1 MPELT
6 TAGIIRKDN
15 LFLLARRLPGG
26 SMGGR
31 WEFPGGK
38 AENGETPDRALVRE
52 ILEEFGAEVSVGRHL
67 ASTMF
72 SNKNK
77 DYSLLVYEVMLK
89 SDYLVLREHQE
100 IRWLEFN
107 AIGGLDLADSDRRVY
122 ELLRDQMTVPG

>member
-6 TAGIIRKDN
+6 TAGIIRKDD

-38 AENGETPDRALVRE
+38 AEKGESPVEALERE
-52 ILEEFGAEVSVGRHL
+52 IREEFGVDVAVGRHL

-72 SNKNK
+72 SNNGK
-77 DYSLLVYEVMLK
+77 DYTLLVYDVTLRSENL
-89 SDYLVLREHQE
+89 LLREHQE
-100 IRWLEFN
+100 IRWLEFDE
-107 AIGGLDLADSDRRVY
+107 IGVLDLADSDRRVY
-122 ELLRDQMTVPG
+122 ELLRSQMTVPG